1 MTVARVVYVP
11 SRTNFVNLPTQL
23 ANTLANS
30 DTPVQKIVVQVDFKG
45 TQNHVRRPNF
55 VGWSGMASR
64 DDKTLEIDPT
74 FAQNI
79 GLPHGANVS
88 ISVTTVKDGQLAE
101 RVFLEPLTPADW
113 DIVETHAG
121 LLEDVMI
128 NQVRVVSPSCNITV
142 YPTATAIAAL
152 KVTHTIPDLPHAAR
166 EVFVA
171 ITENTEVVIAP
182 KLKPKNGDQ
191 TAPSGQTK
199 QNGSAP
205 AHKPETVVL
214 RAASFPFANA
224 PATRKLQLCAD
235 TKRFGGV
242 SHVSVSVI
250 QPSLS
255 AAAPEPSS
263 PKDPSIVTPAK
274 TVLAELVHAD
284 FVSMSYGLSCALGV
298 PGVVST
304 LLQISSAPT
313 LDSGTLTLHPYTT
326 SSAMNSLKA
335 GKSADEEKKN
345 ISEKLYETLDLSYA
359 GNGLVVPPV
368 PDILPQGG
376 IFEAPFEYGDIKGI
390 KLGSEQVL
398 AESSVMPLPDSVIV
412 KPARAVVGR
421 DSLLTEIEDAIV
433 GGTGTLVYGSRGCGK
448 SSVVDYVCRKLEEQL
463 IRPLR
468 FDVGALME
476 KPVPTVKEALRRVF
490 LEAAWHSPALVV
502 IDDLDKLIPAELEHS
517 DSSRTVQLAEIFNGL
532 AHEIL
537 SSRPVTLLAT
547 AQAKE
552 ALHSSLTSSHVFEEL
567 IHLRS
572 PDKTVR
578 EAVLTEVMAALE
590 ITGNDEFDIL
600 DVVGET
606 EGYQPG
612 DLWVLGERVISTLAI
627 ESNEMTVSTDNF
639 KAAASDYTPAS
650 LRGVKLEKGNAT
662 WSEIGGLEEVKRVI
676 LETLEWPTK
685 YAPIFAN
692 CPLRLRSGLLLY
704 GYPGCGKTLMASAVA
719 AQCGLNFITVKGPEI
734 LNKYIGASE
743 QSVRDLFDR
752 AQAAKPCVLFF
763 DEFDSIAPKRGHDS
777 TGVTDRVVNQMLTQ
791 MDGAE
796 GLDGVYV
803 LAATS
808 RPDLIDSALLRPGR
822 LDKSLL
828 CDMPNASDREQIMA
842 TAKAKM
848 SLAPDVDLSAIAAR
862 TEGFSGADLQAL
874 MYNAYLDAIHERL
887 DTKGEQGLSTEKT
900 NQELELFQLNG
911 RRDVET
917 VRSFLL
923 NSADSQAAIAP
934 QTSSVAKAG
943 DPVILTTEHLEKS
956 LQQTKPSISAKEVLK
971 LKHIYDQFVSDRDGE
986 MPPGTSST
994 GVGERVTLS

>member
-1 MTVARVVYVP
+1 MTAARVVYVP
-11 SRTNFVNLPTQL
+11 SRTNFANLPTEL

-30 DTPVQKIVVQVDFKG
+30 DTPVQKIVVVLKINAKFNYDDSPK
-45 TQNHVRRPNF
+45 THRM
-55 VGWSGMASR
+55 GWSGLASR
-64 DDKTLEIDPT
+64 DNNTVELDPT

-79 GLPHGANVS
+79 GLAHGVKVS
-88 ISVTTVKDGQLAE
+88 ISVETIKEDKLAQM
-101 RVFLEPLTPADW
+101 VFLEPLTPADW
-113 DIVETHAG
+113 DIVESHAT

-128 NQVRVVSPSCNITV
+128 NQVRVVSSQAVITV

-152 KVTHTIPDLPHAAR
+152 KITKVIPHLYSDA
-166 EVFVA
+166 VA
-171 ITENTEVVIAP
+171 GLTENTEMIVAP
-182 KLKPKNGDQ
+182 KLKPKAEDQ
-191 TAPSGQTK
+191 AAAGQAK
-199 QNGSAP
+199 QNGQA
-205 AHKPETVVL
+205 ATHKPETAVL

-224 PATRKLQLCAD
+224 PATRKLQLCANAE
-235 TKRFGGV
+235 RFGGA

-255 AAAPEPSS
+255 AAPAEPPS
-263 PKDPSIVTPAK
+263 PKDPNVIAPSK
-274 TVLAELVHAD
+274 TVVAELVPAD
-284 FVSMSYGLSCALGV
+284 CVSMSYGLSCALGV
-298 PGVVST
+298 PGVVNT
-304 LLQISSAPT
+304 LLQISPAPSK
-313 LDSGTLTLHPYTT
+313 DSGTLVLHPYTT
-326 SSAMNSLKA
+326 SSAPNSLKA
-335 GKSADEEKKN
+335 GKSADEEKKS
-345 ISEKLYETLDLSYA
+345 ISEKFLEALDLSYA
-359 GNGLVVPPV
+359 CNGLVVPPV
-368 PDILPQGG
+368 PDLLPQGG
-376 IFEAPFEYGDIKGI
+376 ILEASFDYGDIKGI
-390 KLGSEQVL
+390 KIGAEQVL
-398 AESSVMPLPDSVIV
+398 AESSVLPLPEKVISV
-412 KPARAVVGR
+412 PARAVVGR
-421 DSLLTEIEDAIV
+421 DDVLTETEDAIV

-448 SSVVDYVCRKLEEQL
+448 SVVIDHICRKLEEQL

-468 FDVGALME
+468 FDVGAFME
-476 KPVPTVKEALRRVF
+476 KPVPAVKEALRRLF
-490 LEAAWHSPALVV
+490 LEAAWHSPAVVV

-517 DSSRTVQLAEIFNGL
+517 DSSRTAQLAEIFNGL

-537 SSRPVTLLAT
+537 ASRPVTLLAT

-552 ALHSSLTSSHVFEEL
+552 ALHSSLTTSHVFEEL

-572 PDKTVR
+572 PDKAVR
-578 EAVLTEVMAALE
+578 EAVLAEVMSALE

-612 DLWVLGERVISTLAI
+612 DLWVLGERVISALAVD
-627 ESNEMTVSTDNF
+627 SDEMVVSTGSF

-828 CDMPNASDREQIMA
+828 CDMPNASDREQIMM
-842 TAKAKM
+842 TARAKM
-848 SLAPDVDLSAIAAR
+848 SLADDVDLSGIAAR

-874 MYNAYLDAIHERL
+874 MYNAYLDAIHETL
-887 DTKGEQGLSTEKT
+887 DTKGEQGLSTESKK
-900 NQELELFQLNG
+900 QDLELFQLNG
-911 RRDVET
+911 KRDMEA
-917 VRSFLL
+917 VRSFLA
-923 NSADSQAAIAP
+923 NPADAEEASASQNNA
-934 QTSSVAKAG
+934 VAQANE
-943 DPVILTTEHLEKS
+943 PVVVTAYHLEKS
-956 LQQTKPSISAKEVLK
+956 LQQTKPSISAKEVQK